1 MTTVIE
7 APPAAPPPLRRRP
20 RPAAVVL
27 VAGIASLPMLMP
39 AGLAPGPGNTGLP
52 DLALVGLI
60 ATTLVWAGTRGLPV
74 RWPFLVPTLM
84 TIIAGGIAAI
94 VNEAGALTLIKD
106 MFVLLWAVGIAN
118 LGRDPALLRVA
129 LRAFVRIGTCYAAV
143 MIVGFVLGIEALS
156 GKQIDGERAMFTFGD
171 ANYASNWFICVFFV
185 ARATRHPEARGKRWA
200 VCGIL
205 LAAELLTGSNGGL
218 LALSVGVLLGHL
230 FRLFREGRA
239 HHAIAVGLFAVF
251 VGGTGVAVVTQVD
264 IQPFLDQASQA
275 SPILRDSI
283 GRTTGESTNS
293 RGTVLSTTLQMTGDQ
308 THPWGIGPGQTER
321 QMLVRQET
329 YVREAHNDYVAAV
342 LERGFLGGVAL
353 VVLVFVLLLKCV
365 RIARRN
371 ALTGEYARL
380 VPHPEL
386 FGALVAVFLVSGL
399 FYETLHYR
407 HGWAIFGLI
416 AALELFGRGGD
427 SRIRRRVRPQ
437 ATTSAVPSAVRRPL
451 AKRNGAAVIA
461 PPSGAGPPEPGAEGR
476 TRSARRRLLALVAG
490 NVAGR
495 VGALASLGVATIL
508 VARIGGPELVGAFT
522 LVRILPGL
530 LCQLSSAG
538 LPGAAPFFLARS
550 DYDQSRVRPT
560 LAWLTVIGATVSAVG
575 WLALSPL
582 VYLVFFKSFGLW
594 VAVAAAAPSFTQGFV
609 SVGKGLL
616 QGTDDQPGASLA
628 IAVEEF
634 VFLPIYLML
643 LTGWYGPGAL
653 ISGLVLADVAA
664 AAWIARRLAR
674 RGFFAGWGRPDRRL
688 GRSIA
693 GYGLRGYL
701 GQLIDLL
708 QLRFD
713 MALLGALAG
722 PKVLGVYTVA
732 SKFAELVQL
741 PGLAVNYILYPDFAK
756 DDRDTATRRTSRLI
770 LPALGV
776 SALAALPLAL
786 IAGTA
791 LPWIF
796 GDVFDDAVVPTY
808 IRLAGVVTF
817 GVTGLIMAYLYG
829 VGRPGAA
836 SAGQG
841 IGLAVVVV
849 LGAVLI
855 PAHGAIGAAVAT
867 SVSFVA
873 TTAAL
878 LVWFRRA
885 GKTVP
890 VTPAPEDKG

>member
-1 MTTVIE
+1 M
-7 APPAAPPPLRRRP
+7 
-20 RPAAVVL
+20 
-27 VAGIASLPMLMP
+27 
-39 AGLAPGPGNTGLP
+39 
-52 DLALVGLI
+52 
-60 ATTLVWAGTRGLPV
+60 
-74 RWPFLVPTLM
+74 
-84 TIIAGGIAAI
+84 
-94 VNEAGALTLIKD
+94 
-106 MFVLLWAVGIAN
+106 
-118 LGRDPALLRVA
+118 
-129 LRAFVRIGTCYAAV
+129 
-143 MIVGFVLGIEALS
+143 S
-156 GKQIDGERAMFTFGD
+156 G
-171 ANYASNWFICVFFV
+171 
-185 ARATRHPEARGKRWA
+185 
-200 VCGIL
+200 
-205 LAAELLTGSNGGL
+205 
-218 LALSVGVLLGHL
+218 
-230 FRLFREGRA
+230 
-239 HHAIAVGLFAVF
+239 
-251 VGGTGVAVVTQVD
+251 
-264 IQPFLDQASQA
+264 QP
-275 SPILRDSI
+275 
-283 GRTTGESTNS
+283 N
-293 RGTVLSTTLQMTGDQ
+293 
-308 THPWGIGPGQTER
+308 
-321 QMLVRQET
+321 
-329 YVREAHNDYVAAV
+329 
-342 LERGFLGGVAL
+342 
-353 VVLVFVLLLKCV
+353 
-365 RIARRN
+365 
-371 ALTGEYARL
+371 
-380 VPHPEL
+380 
-386 FGALVAVFLVSGL
+386 
-399 FYETLHYR
+399 
-407 HGWAIFGLI
+407 
-416 AALELFGRGGD
+416 
-427 SRIRRRVRPQ
+427 
-437 ATTSAVPSAVRRPL
+437 
-451 AKRNGAAVIA
+451 RNGAAVAA
-461 PPSGAGPPEPGAEGR
+461 PPSADGPDAESRAG
-476 TRSARRRLLALVAG
+476 SARRRLLALVAG
-490 NVAGR
+490 NMAGR
-495 VGALASLGVATIL
+495 IGALASLGLATIM

-560 LAWLTVIGATVSAVG
+560 LAWLTVIGATVSGAG

-582 VYLVFFKSFGLW
+582 VHLVFFQSFGWW
-594 VAVAAAAPSFTQGFV
+594 VTVAAAVPSFTQGFV

-634 VFLPIYLML
+634 VFLPIYLVL

-653 ISGLVLADVAA
+653 ITGLVLADVAA

-688 GRSIA
+688 GASIA

-756 DDRDTATRRTSRLI
+756 EDRDTATRRTARLI

-786 IAGTA
+786 AAGTA

-808 IRLAGVVTF
+808 IRLAGVTTF
-817 GVTGLIMAYLYG
+817 GVTGLVMAYLYG

-836 SAGQG
+836 STGQG

-855 PAHGAIGAAVAT
+855 PAHGAVGAAIAT

-878 LVWFRRA
+878 LVWFRHVRNTA
-885 GKTVP
+885 P
-890 VTPAPEDKG
+890 ASPAPSSPPASEPPAHDDKG

>member
-7 APPAAPPPLRRRP
+7 APPAPAPPPLRRGR
-20 RPAAVVL
+20 RTAAAVL

-39 AGLAPGPGNTGLP
+39 AGLPPGPGNTGLP

-60 ATTLVWAGTRGLPV
+60 ATTLVWAGARGLPV
-74 RWPFLVPTLM
+74 RWPFLIPTLM
-84 TIIAGGIAAI
+84 TIIAGGVAAV
-94 VNEAGALTLIKD
+94 VNEAGALTLLKD

-129 LRAFVRIGTCYAAV
+129 LRAFVRIGTGYAAV

-156 GKQIDGERAMFTFGD
+156 GKQVDGERAMFTFGD

-185 ARATRHPEARGKRWA
+185 ARATRYPQGRGRRGA
-200 VCGIL
+200 VCGVL

-218 LALSVGVLLGHL
+218 LALCVAVLLGFL

-239 HHAIAVGLFAVF
+239 HHAIAVGLVAVF
-251 VGGTGVAVVTQVD
+251 VGGAGVAVVTQVD
-264 IQPFLDQASQA
+264 VQPYLDRASQA

-293 RGTVLSTTLQMTGDQ
+293 RGTVLATTLQMIGDQ
-308 THPWGIGPGQTER
+308 THPWGIGPGRTEA

-365 RIARRN
+365 RVARRD

-380 VPHPEL
+380 VPRPEL

-407 HGWAIFGLI
+407 HGWAVFGLI
-416 AALELFGRGGD
+416 AALDLFGRRGD
-427 SRIRRRVRPQ
+427 SPVRRARSRPR
-437 ATTSAVPSAVRRPL
+437 ARPVPSPSKTGPALSGR
-451 AKRNGAAVIA
+451 AKLNGAAVGA
-461 PPSGAGPPEPGAEGR
+461 PPPPKPEGR
-476 TRSARRRLLALVAG
+476 TGSTRRRLLALVAG

-508 VARIGGPELVGAFT
+508 VARIGGPALVGAFT

-530 LCQLSSAG
+530 LCQLASAG
-538 LPGAAPFFLARS
+538 LPGAAPFFLARGG
-550 DYDQSRVRPT
+550 YDQSRVRPT
-560 LAWLTVIGATVSAVG
+560 LAWLTVIGATVSGAG

-616 QGTDDQPGASLA
+616 QGTGDQPGASLA

-634 VFLPIYLML
+634 VFLPIYLVL

-653 ISGLVLADVAA
+653 ITGLVLADVAA

-756 DDRDTATRRTSRLI
+756 EDRDTAIRRTSRLI

-817 GVTGLIMAYLYG
+817 GVTGLVMACLYG

-855 PAHGAIGAAVAT
+855 PAHGAVGAAVAT

-878 LVWFRRA
+878 LVLFRRV
-885 GKTVP
+885 GKAAPTP
-890 VTPAPEDKG
+890 PAPEHKG

>member
-1 MTTVIE
+1 M
-7 APPAAPPPLRRRP
+7 
-20 RPAAVVL
+20 
-27 VAGIASLPMLMP
+27 
-39 AGLAPGPGNTGLP
+39 
-52 DLALVGLI
+52 
-60 ATTLVWAGTRGLPV
+60 
-74 RWPFLVPTLM
+74 
-84 TIIAGGIAAI
+84 
-94 VNEAGALTLIKD
+94 
-106 MFVLLWAVGIAN
+106 
-118 LGRDPALLRVA
+118 
-129 LRAFVRIGTCYAAV
+129 
-143 MIVGFVLGIEALS
+143 S
-156 GKQIDGERAMFTFGD
+156 G
-171 ANYASNWFICVFFV
+171 
-185 ARATRHPEARGKRWA
+185 
-200 VCGIL
+200 
-205 LAAELLTGSNGGL
+205 
-218 LALSVGVLLGHL
+218 
-230 FRLFREGRA
+230 
-239 HHAIAVGLFAVF
+239 
-251 VGGTGVAVVTQVD
+251 
-264 IQPFLDQASQA
+264 QP
-275 SPILRDSI
+275 
-283 GRTTGESTNS
+283 N
-293 RGTVLSTTLQMTGDQ
+293 
-308 THPWGIGPGQTER
+308 
-321 QMLVRQET
+321 
-329 YVREAHNDYVAAV
+329 
-342 LERGFLGGVAL
+342 
-353 VVLVFVLLLKCV
+353 
-365 RIARRN
+365 
-371 ALTGEYARL
+371 
-380 VPHPEL
+380 
-386 FGALVAVFLVSGL
+386 
-399 FYETLHYR
+399 
-407 HGWAIFGLI
+407 
-416 AALELFGRGGD
+416 
-427 SRIRRRVRPQ
+427 
-437 ATTSAVPSAVRRPL
+437 
-451 AKRNGAAVIA
+451 RNGAAVAA
-461 PPSGAGPPEPGAEGR
+461 PPSADGPDAESRAG
-476 TRSARRRLLALVAG
+476 SARRRLLALVAG
-490 NVAGR
+490 NMAGR
-495 VGALASLGVATIL
+495 IGALASLGLATIM

-560 LAWLTVIGATVSAVG
+560 LAWLTVIGATVSGAG

-582 VYLVFFKSFGLW
+582 VHLVFFQSFGWW
-594 VAVAAAAPSFTQGFV
+594 VTVAAAVPSFTQGFV

-634 VFLPIYLML
+634 VFLPIYLVL

-653 ISGLVLADVAA
+653 ITGLVLADVAA

-688 GRSIA
+688 GASIA

-756 DDRDTATRRTSRLI
+756 EDRDTATRRTARLI

-786 IAGTA
+786 VAGTA

-808 IRLAGVVTF
+808 IRLAGVTTF
-817 GVTGLIMAYLYG
+817 GVTGLVMAYLYG

-836 SAGQG
+836 STGQG

-855 PAHGAIGAAVAT
+855 PAHGAVGAAVAT

-878 LVWFRRA
+878 LVWFRHVRNTA
-885 GKTVP
+885 P
-890 VTPAPEDKG
+890 ASPAPPATPAPEPPAHDDKG